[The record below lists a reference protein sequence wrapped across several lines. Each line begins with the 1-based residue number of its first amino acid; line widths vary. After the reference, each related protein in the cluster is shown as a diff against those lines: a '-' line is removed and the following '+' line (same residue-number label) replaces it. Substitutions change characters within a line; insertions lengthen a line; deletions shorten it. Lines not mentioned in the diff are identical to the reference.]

1 MRSLTWIL
9 SQNTVPTRRQ
19 GHPPSRPLRP
29 SSNPSITRVSF
40 YPGAHRTRAGQSV
53 RAEERRRSR
62 GRRKF
67 AEEQALLLVAVFL
80 DFYTVFFPLICLRR
94 HFSGGGART
103 KMPGVL
109 FPEDE
114 PYFSEDND
122 MQPSS
127 YYESALSSQ
136 VNHSQAQLM
145 RNNSF
150 SGSRETSSLSLT
162 APVYH
167 RSHSA
172 ISSSALQGFGHFFS
186 PPTTP
191 KKSGNG
197 FSGADIADE
206 MSNLNGDG
214 DVLVGY
220 SGALGSSP
228 LSISSGSQ
236 HREFQSDLRSFFDGS
251 SSIVGSPNLPGSP
264 MSNIPMSKFLP
275 SNNDDDE
282 TWGGAVVDVYACDQ
296 FRMFEFKV
304 RRCMRGRSHDWT
316 ECPFAHPG
324 EKARRRDP
332 RRFHYSGTACPDFRK
347 GSCRRGDAC
356 EFAHGVFECW
366 LHPARYRTQP
376 CKDGRNCRRRV
387 CFFAHTPDQLRLLPA
402 AAQAASAAARNGGSF
417 GLASQLP
424 QLSGSY
430 DGSPGR
436 SGGVSFDGGYGFDSS
451 LTGCVSHCPP
461 SPHGSCQNG
470 SGHGVGCGHFD
481 MPGNAHSGHCRASP
495 HMSSPTSTLVGHSS
509 SPPPLSPPLSPSG
522 SPPMSPQSPH
532 HWPNSP
538 GSQSV
543 SSSSQS
549 SFQVQ
554 AACMQASLQ
563 ASINHQLGF
572 SQGPSSPLSRG
583 STSSQQALSAAVAA
597 AAAQA
602 HQTQSLTPPAHRRHL
617 DRLNSMPTLSIP
629 QVDHSH
635 RGMMQNVSSP
645 LSSPSSCS
653 PPSPGITSS
662 ASVNELIATI
672 QSLNLRGSAIP
683 LWLQAQQ
690 AQANQYSSGPSPL
703 RRCSQSVPCTPTKL
717 RWDDRGPPRWE
728 VEEHDVEPPVQR
740 VESGRDLRAKI
751 YGRLGK
757 ENRLESEDAPDLGW
771 VNELVKDEQRPNGSC
786 DWSKGKKVMGV
797 VHIAES
803 VLFSTSCRVS
813 WQVKEVPPSSP
824 PLHSNTSEMQGGR
837 LYWSDASGGTETRSE
852 LRSCVGVRK
861 RSGPS
866 ELVKDN
872 RE

>member
-1 MRSLTWIL
+1 
-9 SQNTVPTRRQ
+9 
-19 GHPPSRPLRP
+19 
-29 SSNPSITRVSF
+29 
-40 YPGAHRTRAGQSV
+40 
-53 RAEERRRSR
+53 
-62 GRRKF
+62 
-67 AEEQALLLVAVFL
+67 
-80 DFYTVFFPLICLRR
+80 
-94 HFSGGGART
+94 
-103 KMPGVL
+103 MPGVL
-109 FPEDE
+109 MPEYE
-114 PYFSEDND
+114 HYFSEDNN
-122 MQPSS
+122 MQPS
-127 YYESALSSQ
+127 YFESAFSSQ

-150 SGSRETSSLSLT
+150 SGSRETSSLSLA

-172 ISSSALQGFGHFFS
+172 ISSSALQGFSHFFS

-197 FSGADIADE
+197 FSGAGSDLGDD
-206 MSNLNGDG
+206 MSNLNADGG
-214 DVLVGY
+214 DVLAGY
-220 SGALGSSP
+220 NGALASSP
-228 LSISSGSQ
+228 LSISTGSQ
-236 HREFQSDLRSFFDGS
+236 HREFSDLRNYFDGNS
-251 SSIVGSPNLPGSP
+251 SLVGSPNLPGSP
-264 MSNIPMSKFLP
+264 NIPMSKFLP

-387 CFFAHTPDQLRLLPA
+387 CFFAHTPEQLRLLPA

-417 GLASQLP
+417 GLTSQLP

-436 SGGVSFDGGYGFDSS
+436 SGVSFDGGYGFDSS
-451 LTGCVSHCPP
+451 PTGCVSHCPP

-470 SGHGVGCGHFD
+470 SGHGACGHFD
-481 MPGNAHSGHCRASP
+481 VSGNAGSALSGHCCASP
-495 HMSSPTSTLVGHSS
+495 HMSSPTSTLVGHSP

-538 GSQSV
+538 GAQSV
-543 SSSSQS
+543 SSSS
-549 SFQVQ
+549 SFQAQ
-554 AACMQASLQ
+554 AACMQASIQ
-563 ASINHQLGF
+563 ASLNHQLGY
-572 SQGPSSPLSRG
+572 SQGPSSPLSR
-583 STSSQQALSAAVAA
+583 SSSSQQALSAAVAA
-597 AAAQA
+597 AAHA

-629 QVDHSH
+629 QVDLSH
-635 RGMMQNVSSP
+635 RGMLQNVSSP

-653 PPSPGITSS
+653 PPSPGMTSS

-672 QSLNLRGSAIP
+672 QSLNLRGSSAIP
-683 LWLQAQQ
+683 PWLQAQQ
-690 AQANQYSSGPSPL
+690 QAQSTNQYSSGPSPL

-717 RWDDRGPPRWE
+717 RWDDRAPPRWE
-728 VEEHDVEPPVQR
+728 VEDEEDMEPPVQR

-757 ENRLESEDAPDLGW
+757 ENRLDSEDAPDLGW
-771 VNELVKDEQRPNGSC
+771 VNELVKDEQRPSG
-786 DWSKGKKVMGV
+786 KVMGNRTNLWEK

-803 VLFSTSCRVS
+803 ILFSTSCRCRL
-813 WQVKEVPPSSP
+813 PA
-824 PLHSNTSEMQGGR
+824 HFFINTSGRAGKQGGR
-837 LYWSDASGGTETRSE
+837 LRWSDDASMQDSRRSE
-852 LRSCVGVRK
+852 LRACGGVRRK
-861 RSGPS
+861 MCTVPACKEVPKVSGNRSKV
-866 ELVKDN
+866 E
-872 RE
+872 